1 MTITLY
7 YSPLAC
13 SLVPYVTLSEAKAT
27 FDVQPVNMAKR
38 AHLTPEYLA
47 LNPEHKV
54 PTLVVDGRALT
65 QNVAI
70 QQWIARSF
78 PAAKLLPA
86 DPWDELRAIS
96 ILAWCASGIHPH
108 LTRHFAPQRF
118 CDAPGSE
125 DATRRIAREN
135 LFENFAIAEKMLAG
149 RDWFFDHFT
158 AADAHFFWCLRR
170 ATQFKIDL
178 AQFPN
183 CLAHLARM
191 KQRASVQKVEAYE
204 AEVQAAFANAAE

>member
-1 MTITLY
+1 MSLTLY
-7 YSPLAC
+7 YSPFAC
-13 SLVPYVTLSEAKAT
+13 SLVPYVTLTEAKADFT
-27 FDVQPVNMAKR
+27 VQPVNMGKR
-38 AHLTPEYLA
+38 QNYAPEYLA

-70 QQWIARSF
+70 QQWVARTY

-86 DPWDELRAIS
+86 DPWEELKAIS

-118 CDAPGSE
+118 CDAPGTDE
-125 DATRRIAREN
+125 AMRRMARDH
-135 LFENFAIAEKMLAG
+135 LFENFAIAEEMLAG

-158 AADAHFFWCLRR
+158 AADAHFFWCFRR

-178 AQFPN
+178 GHFPN
-183 CLAHLARM
+183 CLAHLDRM
-191 KQRASVQKVEAYE
+191 RQRSSVKKVEAYE
-204 AEVQAAFANAAE
+204 AEVQAAFDKAA

>member
-1 MTITLY
+1 MTLTLY
-7 YSPLAC
+7 YSPFAC
-13 SLVPYVTLSEAKAT
+13 SLVPYVTLTEAKADFT
-27 FDVQPVNMAKR
+27 VQPVNMGKR
-38 AHLTPEYLA
+38 QNYAPEYLA

-70 QQWIARSF
+70 QQWIARTY

-86 DPWDELRAIS
+86 DPWEELKAIS

-118 CDAPGSE
+118 CDSPGSDE
-125 DATRRIAREN
+125 AMRRMARDH
-135 LFENFAIAEKMLAG
+135 LFENFAIAEAMLAG

-158 AADAHFFWCLRR
+158 AADAHFFWCFRR

-178 AQFPN
+178 GHFPN
-183 CLAHLARM
+183 CLAHLTRM
-191 KQRASVQKVEAYE
+191 RQRASVQKVEAYE
-204 AEVQAAFANAAE
+204 AEVQAAFDKAA

>member
-1 MTITLY
+1 MTVTLY
-7 YSPLAC
+7 YAPTAC
-13 SLVPYVTLSEAKAT
+13 SLVPYVTLTEANADFT
-27 FDVQPVNMAKR
+27 VQPVNMGKR
-38 AHLTPEYLA
+38 ENMAPAYLA

-70 QQWIARSF
+70 QQWIARAY
-78 PAAKLLPA
+78 PQAKLLPS
-86 DPWDELRAIS
+86 DPWDELKAIS

-125 DATRRIAREN
+125 DATRRIARDN
-135 LFENFAIAEKMLAG
+135 LFENFAIAEPMLAG

-158 AADAHFFWCLRR
+158 AADAHFFWCFRR
-170 ATQFKIDL
+170 ATQFNLDL
-178 AQFPN
+178 SQFKN
-183 CLAHLARM
+183 STLHFERM
-191 KQRASVQKVEAYE
+191 KQRASVQKVLAYE
-204 AEVQAAFANAAE
+204 AEVLAAFAKAA

>member
-1 MTITLY
+1 MSLTLY
-7 YSPLAC
+7 YTPVAC
-13 SLVPYVTLSEAKAT
+13 SLVPYVTLTEAKAEFT
-27 FDVQPVNMAKR
+27 VQPVNMGKR
-38 AHLTPEYLA
+38 QNHAPEYLA

-70 QQWIARSF
+70 QQWIARAY

-86 DPWDELRAIS
+86 DPWDELKAIS
-96 ILAWCASGIHPH
+96 VLAWCASGIHPH

-125 DATRRIAREN
+125 DATRRIARDN
-135 LFENFAIAEKMLAG
+135 IFENFQIAETMLAG

-158 AADAHFFWCLRR
+158 AADAHFFWCFRR
-170 ATQFKIDL
+170 ATQFKLDL
-178 AQFPN
+178 AQFKN
-183 CLAHLARM
+183 CTAHFGRM
-191 KQRASVQKVEAYE
+191 KQRASVKKVEAYE
-204 AEVQAAFANAAE
+204 AEVQAQFDKAA